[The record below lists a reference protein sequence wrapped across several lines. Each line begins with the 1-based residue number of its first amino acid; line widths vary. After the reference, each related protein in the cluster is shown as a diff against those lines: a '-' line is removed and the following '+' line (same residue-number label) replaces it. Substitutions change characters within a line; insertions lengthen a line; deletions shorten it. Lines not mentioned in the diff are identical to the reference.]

1 MKELT
6 DMQKK
11 YIQNLRD
18 EEKREIADNAS
29 LINSFKQ
36 FCATKGIVMTD
47 SNFKYIQTIGI
58 VACYPNLV
66 GQLCTDFSK
75 DKEGLVD
82 FNFLATRFERRPFAT
97 GFLYGDNFI
106 LMAHPYFRR
115 GLHPSN
121 NFAPRFTELFW
132 ALNQSDIDTFI
143 SLDYDRVRINV
154 DNSRYL
160 ELDTWYGAQF
170 RNEISAIRDGVSKL
184 RPPVDLDDFTNSFL
198 FADAYSLD
206 IKWETKDG
214 IKSFQAEEFKTDK
227 NKISKNGQDFFPVRY
242 IHAEFDLGKN
252 AFRHFDGAVHFY
264 TAHEY
269 YRRRE
274 SDFNYNSKNSFKI
287 KTASEKLFKM
297 NGNIS
302 VDTWIEFSSHFFA
315 GNPLVIEY
323 FEGKYPDRITEIL
336 DAIQKNKNENGESL

>member
-1 MKELT
+1 
-6 DMQKK
+6 
-11 YIQNLRD
+11 
-18 EEKREIADNAS
+18 
-29 LINSFKQ
+29 
-36 FCATKGIVMTD
+36 
-47 SNFKYIQTIGI
+47 
-58 VACYPNLV
+58 
-66 GQLCTDFSK
+66 
-75 DKEGLVD
+75 
-82 FNFLATRFERRPFAT
+82 
-97 GFLYGDNFI
+97 
-106 LMAHPYFRR
+106 
-115 GLHPSN
+115 
-121 NFAPRFTELFW
+121 
-132 ALNQSDIDTFI
+132 
-143 SLDYDRVRINV
+143 
-154 DNSRYL
+154 L